1 MTNARGF
8 LLDSPLGGMP
18 PLAGL
23 LFPGCTGC
31 LAWRSRR
38 DSCFKGF
45 PGSDLMLSEGY
56 ASISENILVLLK
68 CYDSISENVLMLL
81 KCYDSIKKNVLLLS

>member
-8 LLDSPLGGMP
+8 LLDSSLGGMP

-23 LFPGCTGC
+23 PSPGCTGC
-31 LAWRSRR
+31 LALRSRG

-45 PGSDLMLSEGY
+45 PESDLMLSEGY
-56 ASISENILVLLK
+56 
-68 CYDSISENVLMLL
+68 DSVPES
-81 KCYDSIKKNVLLLS
+81 VLLLS

>member
-1 MTNARGF
+1 MTNAHGF
-8 LLDSPLGGMP
+8 LLDSSLGGMP
-18 PLAGL
+18 PLPGL

-31 LAWRSRR
+31 LAWRSRG

-45 PGSDLMLSEGY
+45 PESDLMLSEGY
-56 ASISENILVLLK
+56 ASVPENVLLL
-68 CYDSISENVLMLL
+68 SEGFSGVSENVLMLL